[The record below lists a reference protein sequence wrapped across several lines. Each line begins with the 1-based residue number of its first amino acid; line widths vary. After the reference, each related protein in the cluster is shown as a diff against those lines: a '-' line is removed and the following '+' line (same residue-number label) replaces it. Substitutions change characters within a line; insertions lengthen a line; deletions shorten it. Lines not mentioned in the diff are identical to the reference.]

1 MFFFKTILFILFF
14 SSQSLSA
21 SWNFKSNLD
30 LEPPYNKCIE
40 AIANGKDMGPPTLK
54 KKKQYTNYFFENYIY
69 EIIINS
75 SFMTCVRVD
84 LSKKQKPYP
93 LRKNK

>member
-40 AIANGKDMGPPTLK
+40 AIA
-54 KKKQYTNYFFENYIY
+54 
-69 EIIINS
+69 
-75 SFMTCVRVD
+75 
-84 LSKKQKPYP
+84 
-93 LRKNK
+93 